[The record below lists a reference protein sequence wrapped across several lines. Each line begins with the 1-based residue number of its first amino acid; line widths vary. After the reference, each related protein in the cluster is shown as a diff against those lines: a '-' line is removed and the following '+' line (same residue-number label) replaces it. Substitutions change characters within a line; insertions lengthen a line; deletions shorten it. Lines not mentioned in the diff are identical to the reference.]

1 MRFRNFNSTEIL
13 TEIKIMSP
21 RICLALAA
29 FFVCLCPQTANAQA
43 AQIKGYAV
51 QVAALTSQQSAD
63 ELVRGLST
71 RGINAYWV
79 RAVSHGMASSQ
90 SQLHRVRIGNFRTI
104 ESAYTYA
111 EQLLGSGLLDAYAI
125 AAYEPPA
132 KGSYISNGKVQSF
145 AQKYQGRQFSGET
158 IDMVAAIGTRGWLLL
173 SSKSMNLTAQQG
185 KTALSREL
193 AKLAA
198 SVGSRGWSLQN
209 NISKF
214 LAAPAAL
221 PVNPANQLDLASNN
235 SNNSLTRTAAN
246 TASEKKGTG
255 VNPSNTPNVSVAP
268 VAVAPVVLDRPA
280 PSITSN
286 SSASN
291 SGTRNSGT
299 RNTGSLNA
307 VGPEINRSALS
318 PAISTGAPANARA
331 ASSRIYTSPPR
342 LQGSVEMRDGR
353 MWMTLRN
360 TDTDRSFSGMARVTL
375 SDDKNQQ
382 DVTPMQFT
390 LAPDKEESF
399 PVDEATVK
407 DGNWILMVYDQNGAA
422 RLIRG
427 ASLAPTAPPKT
438 PGAPNSPNPAEQS
451 PLSPAP
457 QSPPSYVTGVFDATG
472 WAQQPQSTPPGQ
484 DGAAQ
489 NGAASGSD
497 ASNAQNGN
505 VAQTAPP
512 QVEIGPGQVTVTPR
526 QIAVTTENVTLE
538 FEISAP
544 GPLNY
549 IIVTLRAGDFQDVRQ
564 ALMSTPQGRVP
575 FLVPAEHASAG
586 FFYEVKD
593 EAQRVLAS
601 GNGDFRRIA
610 KGN

>member
-1 MRFRNFNSTEIL
+1 
-13 TEIKIMSP
+13 MSP
-21 RICLALAA
+21 RIRLALVA

-51 QVAALTSQQSAD
+51 QVAALSSRESAE
-63 ELVRGLST
+63 ELVRGLGA

-79 RAVSHGMASSQ
+79 KGVLASRQ
-90 SQLHRVRIGNFRTI
+90 NQLHRVRIGNFRTI

-111 EQLLGSGLLDAYAI
+111 QQLLGSGLLDAYAI

-158 IDMVAAIGTRGWLLL
+158 IDVIASIGTRGWLLL
-173 SSKSMNLTAQQG
+173 SRKSMNLTAQQG
-185 KTALSREL
+185 NSALSREL

-198 SVGSRGWSLQN
+198 SVGSRGWGLN
-209 NISKF
+209 NNLANL
-214 LAAPAAL
+214 LAAPAL
-221 PVNPANQLDLASNN
+221 VNI
-235 SNNSLTRTAAN
+235 AA
-246 TASEKKGTG
+246 AKIGIIEA
-255 VNPSNTPNVSVAP
+255 AP
-268 VAVAPVVLDRPA
+268 VA
-280 PSITSN
+280 
-286 SSASN
+286 SASGEP
-291 SGTRNSGT
+291 SASRAGSD
-299 RNTGSLNA
+299 SLNTA
-307 VGPEINRSALS
+307 ALEVRRES
-318 PAISTGAPANARA
+318 LVPAFSTIA
-331 ASSRIYTSPPR
+331 ASSARTAGIAASSARTAGPKVFTAPPR
-342 LQGSVEMRDGR
+342 LQGSIEMREGR

-360 TDTDRSFSGMARVTL
+360 TDSDRTFSGLARLTL

-399 PVDEATVK
+399 PVDDATLVN
-407 DGNWILMVYDQNGAA
+407 GNWILMVYDENGAA

-427 ASLAPTAPPKT
+427 ASLAPIPSPQAPGP
-438 PGAPNSPNPAEQS
+438 PNNP
-451 PLSPAP
+451 PA
-457 QSPPSYVTGVFDATG
+457 QGPPSYVTGVYDATG
-472 WAQQPQSTPPGQ
+472 WAQPQASAPNPEASNPGAGPQNGPVPVSDAANAQDGVSSASTPPQ
-484 DGAAQ
+484 AA
-489 NGAASGSD
+489 
-497 ASNAQNGN
+497 
-505 VAQTAPP
+505 VAP
-512 QVEIGPGQVTVTPR
+512 GPVTVTPR

-538 FEISAP
+538 FDISAP
-544 GPLNY
+544 NPLSY
-549 IIVTLRAGDFQDVRQ
+549 IVVTLRAGDFQDTRQ

-601 GNGDFRRIA
+601 GSGDFRRIA